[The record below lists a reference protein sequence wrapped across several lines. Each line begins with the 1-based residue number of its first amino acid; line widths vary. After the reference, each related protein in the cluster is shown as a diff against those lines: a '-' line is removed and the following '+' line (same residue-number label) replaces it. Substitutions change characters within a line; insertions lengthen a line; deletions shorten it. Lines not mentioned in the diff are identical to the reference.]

1 MDYRDFK
8 NSPTR
13 AASDKVIHDK
23 VFNIAKNP
31 KYDGFQRGLSWNV
44 INFLLESLVV
54 LLKAKLCR
62 TKN

>member
-8 NSPTR
+8 DSPTR

-31 KYDGFQRGLSWNV
+31 KYDGFQRSLS
-44 INFLLESLVV
+44 
-54 LLKAKLCR
+54 
-62 TKN
+62 